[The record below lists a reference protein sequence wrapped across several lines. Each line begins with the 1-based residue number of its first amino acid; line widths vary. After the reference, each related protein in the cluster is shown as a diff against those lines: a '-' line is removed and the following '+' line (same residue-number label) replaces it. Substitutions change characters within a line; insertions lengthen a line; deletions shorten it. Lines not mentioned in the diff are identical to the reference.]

1 VELEP
6 VAEPAFQCGTHEVRG
21 AAAAEVAPSAAARGD
36 GGRRFVVGQHGV
48 VDTENRRREG
58 QSVVAF
64 RAGEQLGER
73 EALMAILLASAA

>member
-1 VELEP
+1 
-6 VAEPAFQCGTHEVRG
+6 
-21 AAAAEVAPSAAARGD
+21 
-36 GGRRFVVGQHGV
+36 VVGQHGV